1 MALVSSSPKIFE
13 NKKNWVKK
21 NERVLAPRNSYK
33 KNKSKANR
41 VKLKKKWRRRR
52 QESFKM
58 SFNGAYIVGLRKE
71 WGVWKDFGVAERD
84 NTTDDQ
90 PSELVSMLISHISS
104 HKSELRRAKKE
115 GEKRNS
121 ELLYGSTVHNTF
133 KNPET
138 KTTKE
143 HFQKVKLFFFVW
155 SHGSQSRFAL
165 FSAEIPRPRT
175 NPMPRRVPI
184 YSQMPV

>member
-1 MALVSSSPKIFE
+1 LGCG
-13 NKKNWVKK
+13 
-21 NERVLAPRNSYK
+21 
-33 KNKSKANR
+33 KS
-41 VKLKKKWRRRR
+41 
-52 QESFKM
+52 
-58 SFNGAYIVGLRKE
+58 GAYEKTLESPRE
-71 WGVWKDFGVAERD
+71 
-84 NTTDDQ
+84 TTDDQ

-143 HFQKVKLFFFVW
+143 HFKKLSFSFSYGVTAVNQG
-155 SHGSQSRFAL
+155 SHCSLRKYRGLARIPCQGVSLYILKCQFNSRGQYLADDERKKMGHFL
-165 FSAEIPRPRT
+165 IHIK
-175 NPMPRRVPI
+175 RVFNKKWI
-184 YSQMPV
+184 